1 VPDWYKQEGPSLL
14 PFSQLNFSFI
24 SIYRLYKVSDLK
36 MAFTTRLVVDT
47 RHYAQNFTQDI
58 DLASLSASKDL
69 AFGLVGAIVLLTVLT
84 QWIIKTYK
92 FWQYPFVNK
101 ARWWNTS
108 KAKENYLW
116 NAQKLLVDGFQQVCI
131 LSVIQSIF

>member
-1 VPDWYKQEGPSLL
+1 
-14 PFSQLNFSFI
+14 
-24 SIYRLYKVSDLK
+24 

-47 RHYAQNFTQDI
+47 HHYAQNFTQDI

-69 AFGLVGAIVLLTVLT
+69 AFGLVGAIVLLTVLA

-101 ARWWNTS
+101 ASWWNTS
-108 KAKENYLW
+108 TAKENYLW
-116 NAQKLLVDGFQQVCI
+116 NAQKLLVDGFHQVCI
-131 LSVIQSIF
+131 LSVIQ